1 MSGGSLGGLRVAV
14 TRAQEQADAFRTVL
28 EASGASV
35 VEFPTIAIAPPA
47 DAGPLDRA
55 IAGLASYDWV
65 IFTSVNGVHQFW
77 GRAAATGADLSAIRE
92 CRVAAIGP
100 ATADALRARGVEPD
114 LVPGEFVAEA
124 IVEAL
129 PEVRGLRILL
139 PRADIARAVLRE
151 QLVARGASV
160 DEVAAYRTVRGHP
173 TPAAFAALRAGVD
186 VIAFTSASTV
196 RNFVDLIGDDL
207 NEVLRDTSIACI
219 GPITARAADELGLPV
234 HVVAEE
240 YTIEGLTEAIV
251 NAKGE
256 RLAGV

>member
-1 MSGGSLGGLRVAV
+1 
-14 TRAQEQADAFRTVL
+14 
-28 EASGASV
+28 
-35 VEFPTIAIAPPA
+35 
-47 DAGPLDRA
+47 
-55 IAGLASYDWV
+55 
-65 IFTSVNGVHQFW
+65 
-77 GRAAATGADLSAIRE
+77 
-92 CRVAAIGP
+92 
-100 ATADALRARGVEPD
+100 
-114 LVPGEFVAEA
+114 VAEA

-151 QLVARGASV
+151 ELVARGASV
-160 DEVAAYRTVRGHP
+160 DEVAAYRTVRGRP

-207 NEVLRDTSIACI
+207 DEVLRDTAIACI